1 MLLNQKIP
9 NKPVFIIAEAGV
21 NHNGDIS
28 IARRLIDAAKESG
41 ADAVKFQTFKAE
53 EVVCRNAEKAQYQIE
68 NTGCSESQYD
78 MIKALELSDEDF
90 IKLKKYADDTGI
102 MFLST
107 PFDHVSAD
115 FLEGLG
121 MTLFKIPSGEIT
133 NIPLMEHIARKQK
146 PIILSTG
153 MSTLGEVEEAVN
165 TLEGNGAA
173 DITLLHCTTSYP
185 APVESVNLYAMETM
199 CNAFKLPVGYSDHT
213 EGITIPIAATAL
225 GATVIEKHF
234 TLDKKMP
241 GPDHRSS
248 LEPDEL
254 KAMVTAIRDVESAM
268 GDGIKRPSDAEKE
281 NINIARKSIVAR
293 TNIKKGEKF
302 SNENI
307 TLKRP
312 GAGIKSLYIDS
323 FIGKSANED
332 IKKDEQLKWSH
343 IKE

>member
-78 MIKALELSDEDF
+78 MIKALELSNEDF
-90 IKLKKYADDTGI
+90 IKLKEYADDTCI

-121 MTLFKIPSGEIT
+121 MPLFKIPSGEIT
-133 NIPLMEHIARKQK
+133 NIPLLEHIARKQK

-199 CNAFKLPVGYSDHT
+199 RNAFKLPVGYSDHT
-213 EGITIPIAATAL
+213 EGITIPIAAAAL

-281 NINIARKSIVAR
+281 NINIARKSIVAK
-293 TNIKKGEKF
+293 NDMEKDIIIDEEMLSF
-302 SNENI
+302 
-307 TLKRP
+307 KRP
-312 GAGIKSLYIDS
+312 GDGLPPKYMLKI
-323 FIGKSANED
+323 IGRKTKKP
-332 IKKDEQLKWSH
+332 IKKDQQIFFWD
-343 IKE
+343 IK